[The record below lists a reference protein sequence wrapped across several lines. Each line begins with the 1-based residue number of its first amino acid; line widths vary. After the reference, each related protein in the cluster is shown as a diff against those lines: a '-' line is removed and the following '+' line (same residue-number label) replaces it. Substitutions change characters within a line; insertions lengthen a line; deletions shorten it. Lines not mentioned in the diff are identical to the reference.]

1 MLKSERGFKDQ
12 NLIYCRVQWWN
23 ISVIS
28 TEELGKPQYKVS
40 PTYHEAFLIPSSS
53 SLHLLLLHH
62 CFPPLL
68 ILLSFSFLSHHSL
81 PNPEHQTR
89 FWLQLHA
96 AAAVL
101 IFGSWVSHPQI
112 SLCSLSVSIYGTRAH
127 AAAWLRMKRGLKK
140 PQGQRRVG
148 GGAWEAVGAFHNLV
162 ARSYP
167 LISVRLRLL
176 CTELKWIDCKAGFAL
191 ATHKQR

>member
-1 MLKSERGFKDQ
+1 MKYQCNIYWRAWETSIQSKSH
-12 NLIYCRVQWWN
+12 
-23 ISVIS
+23 ISWSIS
-28 TEELGKPQYKVS
+28 NPVFFFSS
-40 PTYHEAFLIPSSS
+40 PPSSS
-53 SLHLLLLHH
+53 
-62 CFPPLL
+62 PLL
-68 ILLSFSFLSHHSL
+68 SPSSQILISFSFLSHHSL

-127 AAAWLRMKRGLKK
+127 AAAWLRMKRGLKE

-162 ARSYP
+162 AWSYP